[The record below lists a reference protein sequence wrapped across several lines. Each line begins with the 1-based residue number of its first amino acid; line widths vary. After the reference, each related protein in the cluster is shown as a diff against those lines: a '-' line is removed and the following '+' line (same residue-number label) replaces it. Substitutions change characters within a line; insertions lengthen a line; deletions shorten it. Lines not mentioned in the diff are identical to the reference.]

1 MKPVFWI
8 IKSDRFGSVL
18 CADNKFRNLAS
29 VERFKVY
36 KREGNATSKLRR
48 LGDGHTAYALYA
60 GDVLDC
66 CGRITRKGDH
76 GYI

>member
-8 IKSDRFGSVL
+8 IKNDRFNSVL
-18 CADNKFRNLAS
+18 CDDNKFRNLAA

-36 KREGNATSKLRR
+36 KREGNAAIKLCG
-48 LGDGHTAYALYA
+48 LGDGHTAFALYA

-66 CGRITRKGDH
+66 CGRITRKANND
-76 GYI
+76 YV